1 MRYRFLV
8 CGIAFGISAGLAQAQ
23 AQGLGSEF
31 RGTDE
36 PGEIPRGV
44 LSIDLTPGETM
55 RGLPSFDTA
64 DLEDFAEGARTRQ
77 TLTADELA
85 ELFGT
90 VSRNRNGETTEA
102 PAGDLF
108 FAAPLPAAEA
118 FDRHSAEGAAEALA
132 LIDDL
137 TPRSMTPNNARRVS
151 DGTIWPYRAVGLI
164 AALDQFENIIG
175 SCSAALIGPRTVLSA
190 AHCFYD
196 HETGW
201 IDDMLF
207 VPGVTDL
214 DNFGP
219 PFGAFGWEEMHIASA
234 YISEYDGTVLS
245 TVPYDIA
252 IVHLD
257 TDIGNHL
264 GWLQVQMVDQTIPG
278 YLSNL
283 VGYPGDMPF
292 GTMWWMGCP
301 VNFMNQPPKFTFR
314 QCVTAG
320 GTSGGPMYDHQ
331 PASDS
336 RFILNINVAGNDE
349 VSIGLTIDE
358 EHFRWLSALW
368 K

>member
-1 MRYRFLV
+1 MHDRAPYLI
-8 CGIAFGISAGLAQAQ
+8 IALCLSMTSAQ

-31 RGTDE
+31 RGTDD
-36 PGEIPRGV
+36 PAEIPRGV
-44 LSIDLTPGETM
+44 IGIDLTPGEQM
-55 RGLPSFDTA
+55 RGLPRFDSA
-64 DLEDFAEGARTRQ
+64 DLEDFIEEAVTRQ
-77 TLTADELA
+77 TLSAEELA
-85 ELFGT
+85 EKFGT
-90 VSRNRNGETTEA
+90 VSRNRNGEVQNEI
-102 PAGDLF
+102 AGERF
-108 FAAPLPAAEA
+108 FNAPLPDAPEL
-118 FDRHSAEGAAEALA
+118 DQRSAQGAPEILA

-137 TPRSMTPNNARRVS
+137 TPRSATPGNARRVG
-151 DGTIWPYRAVGLI
+151 DGTVWPYRSIGLI
-164 AALDQFENIIG
+164 VALDSFENIIG
-175 SCSAALIGPRTVLSA
+175 SCSAALVGPRTVLSA
-190 AHCFYD
+190 AHCFFD

-201 IDDMLF
+201 IDDVLF

-214 DNFGP
+214 KTFGP
-219 PFGAFGWEEMHIASA
+219 PFGAFGWEDMHIASA
-234 YISEYDGTVLS
+234 YITEYDGTVLS

-252 IVHLD
+252 ILHLD

-264 GWLQVQMVDQTIPG
+264 GWLQVQMVDGQLPG

-301 VNFMNQPPKFTFR
+301 VSFINQPPKFTFR
-314 QCVTAG
+314 NCVTAQ
-320 GTSGGPMYDHQ
+320 GTSGGPMYNHQ

>member
-1 MRYRFLV
+1 MRNRDLIG
-8 CGIAFGISAGLAQAQ
+8 GIVVGLTVTSAQ

-31 RGTDE
+31 RGNDD
-36 PGEIPRGV
+36 PSEIPRGV
-44 LSIDLTPGETM
+44 IAIELQPGENM
-55 RGLPSFDTA
+55 RGLPSFDTE
-64 DLEDFAEGARTRQ
+64 DLEDFTEAARTRQ
-77 TLTADELA
+77 TLSADELA
-85 ELFGT
+85 EMFGT
-90 VSRNRNGETTEA
+90 VRRNRNGDVVQE
-102 PAGDLF
+102 PAGERF
-108 FAAPLPAAEA
+108 FEA
-118 FDRHSAEGAAEALA
+118 DVSDGLQLEQRSSEGMPEELA

-137 TPRSMTPNNARRVS
+137 TPRSATPPNARRVT
-151 DGTIWPYRAVGLI
+151 DGTIWPYRAVGLVV
-164 AALDQFENIIG
+164 AMDSFENITG
-175 SCSAALIGPRTVLSA
+175 TCSAALIGPRTVLSA

-196 HETGW
+196 HDEGW
-201 IDDMLF
+201 VEDMLF

-219 PFGAFGWEEMHIASA
+219 PFGAFGWEDMYIASA

-264 GWLQVQMVDQTIPG
+264 GWLQVQMVDQSVPG

-314 QCVTAG
+314 NCVTAG
-320 GTSGGPMYDHQ
+320 GTSGGPMYNHQ
-331 PASDS
+331 PDNDS

-358 EHFRWLSALW
+358 EHFRWLSSLW